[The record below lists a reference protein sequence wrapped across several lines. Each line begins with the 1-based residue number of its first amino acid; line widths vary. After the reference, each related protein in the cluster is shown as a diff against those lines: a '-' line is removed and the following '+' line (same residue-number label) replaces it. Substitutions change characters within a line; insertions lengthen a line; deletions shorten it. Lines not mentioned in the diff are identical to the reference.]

1 MNKGY
6 RYLMISA
13 AVILT
18 AKLGRIP
25 FNGHIETW
33 YNLPMTKV
41 VERTDEQLGLSDM
54 YWIRDDGCKM
64 YGPWIIVAAD
74 PSVTRYTI
82 VETSR
87 GTGIVLD
94 TQTTGDADIFDL
106 AVEW

>member
-1 MNKGY
+1 MKKGY
-6 RYLMISA
+6 RYLSILT

-18 AKLGRIP
+18 AKLGKIP

-41 VERTDEQLGLSDM
+41 VERTDTRLGLSDM

-64 YGPWIIVAAD
+64 YGPWIILAAD

-94 TQTTGDADIFDL
+94 TQTTGDANIFDL